1 MHEPWPPNS
10 TLFVGHSHK
19 IQIGTSVHRGV
30 CGESIPASG
39 VNKSDR
45 DAFSFI
51 YKPGNSTEKHYRFC
65 RVPFGGETCPFMLG
79 GVVKYRLETLEG
91 GESVKESLKENTFV
105 NNVVGLVSTEKEEKN
120 FKSKATEIMSK
131 GKFPLGK
138 WESNIEALNN
148 DKERAKTK
156 LLDVGWNKKDDT
168 FAVEID
174 Q

>member
-1 MHEPWPPNS
+1 M
-10 TLFVGHSHK
+10 G
-19 IQIGTSVHRGV
+19 Q
-30 CGESIPASG
+30 
-39 VNKSDR
+39 
-45 DAFSFI
+45 
-51 YKPGNSTEKHYRFC
+51 
-65 RVPFGGETCPFMLG
+65 
-79 GVVKYRLETLEG
+79 
-91 GESVKESLKENTFV
+91 
-105 NNVVGLVSTEKEEKN
+105 VSTEEEPKN
-120 FKSKATEIMSK
+120 VKSKATEIMSK